1 MIKADQIKN
10 KETVIA
16 ILEHLKP
23 YEEVIS
29 MMKEGSYR
37 YENACEWVAEWLFE
51 IDEALIG
58 FETVDRAN
66 MMNADIRM
74 MTYWDYLKGNISAE
88 KLFKKIKKYSNGL
101 LIEI

>member
-23 YEEVIS
+23 YEEAIS

-37 YENACEWVAEWLFE
+37 YENACEWVAEWLF
-51 IDEALIG
+51 
-58 FETVDRAN
+58 
-66 MMNADIRM
+66 
-74 MTYWDYLKGNISAE
+74 
-88 KLFKKIKKYSNGL
+88 
-101 LIEI
+101 